1 MSTSNDYAEALR
13 KLKEAEVSTATELA
27 ARRKALEEELGSM
40 EEESARSI
48 EEAKGE
54 AEAFE
59 ARSVEAARSAAQTE
73 AEKLLSSA
81 AGEVERI
88 AAKRLDKKEFRKI
101 VDDVLLSEFKEA

>member
-27 ARRKALEEELGSM
+27 ARRKALEEE
-40 EEESARSI
+40 
-48 EEAKGE
+48 AKGE

-59 ARSVEAARSAAQTE
+59 ARSVEAARSAAQAE